1 MTPAMSQTSQS
12 DDEAARRSEHWT
24 DAFTLRRIAGCA
36 ITLLVTIF
44 LLPYVQPDDDTA
56 RTMAARLALR
66 DNLASVEEV
75 ASERGAADET
85 PKPLDVVVEGL
96 EVDGTGTT
104 PLAEALDSEL
114 QRSSILTPR
123 RDAPDQLRLVVGAV
137 EDRSISV
144 KALWTTPKQPPVTAF
159 ETTRPSGHWTAVLPP
174 VVAITLALFFQRII
188 LALASAVWLGA
199 GLQTGFA
206 PIEATRIFVTDY
218 VWPSISSPFHLYIT
232 GFTVALVGMV
242 HVIIRMGGIAGILE
256 SLAWMA
262 GSVRSTRMATAL
274 MGLALFFDD
283 YANTVVVGSTMR
295 PLTDEKKISREKLAY
310 IVDSTSAPIAG
321 LAVVS
326 TWIGY
331 EVGLFDELS
340 RQIQLGMSGYEIFFQ
355 ILPLRFYCIFAL
367 VFVGLIAWRGLDY
380 GPMFEAEYRA
390 ATTGRVRRRH
400 SRAGDSMGGADTE
413 PKPGIS
419 HRWYNAAI
427 PVAVVVFGAIFGLY
441 WSGWRGPNGATLPG
455 LGGLLALS
463 FSPAEL
469 VGTLGTAISQL
480 TDWTVWREALSR
492 ADNARVLF
500 ATSMAGSLVAVG
512 LALGQRLLSV
522 GESIKAWLQAIPM
535 MAFAIAILVLAWAI
549 QGVCSDLGTSAF
561 LTGTVQGLITP
572 LALPLLIFGLA
583 SVVAFA
589 TGTSWGTMGILLPAM
604 IPLAY
609 TMTQPL
615 ESGSLLLMMCFG
627 AVLDGAIFGDHC
639 SPISDT
645 TVMSSIASGVDHVDH
660 VRTQL
665 PYALTTMGI
674 SVLFGYLGVA
684 IGLPLWA
691 TFLFG
696 GLGLWIVLEL
706 LGHDPRAEAD
716 API

>member
-1 MTPAMSQTSQS
+1 MTETQTN
-12 DDEAARRSEHWT
+12 DDWS
-24 DAFTLRRIAGCA
+24 DAFTLRRVAGCA
-36 ITLLVTIF
+36 VTLVLAALI
-44 LLPYVQPDDDTA
+44 LPYVQPDDSTA
-56 RTMAARLALR
+56 QTMAARLALR
-66 DNLASVEEV
+66 DHLTAVEET
-75 ASERGAADET
+75 ARARDATADD
-85 PKPLDVVVEGL
+85 PMPLELV
-96 EVDGTGTT
+96 VDGLGPEPPMETLT
-104 PLAEALDSEL
+104 SEL
-114 QRSSILTPR
+114 QRSNLLTPR
-123 RDAPDQLRLVVGAV
+123 AGASDRLHLSVGPVDNRAISIQATWEHSDAESQTV
-137 EDRSISV
+137 
-144 KALWTTPKQPPVTAF
+144 F
-159 ETTRPSGHWTAVLPP
+159 EAQRPSGHWTAVLPP
-174 VVAITLALFFQRII
+174 LVAITLALFFQRII
-188 LALASAVWLGA
+188 LALGAAVWLGA
-199 GLQTGFA
+199 ALRTGFA
-206 PIEATRIFVTDY
+206 PLESTGLFVTEY
-218 VWPSISSPFHLYIT
+218 VWPSIASPFHLYIT

-262 GSVRSTRMATAL
+262 GSVRSTRVAAAL

-295 PLTDEKKISREKLAY
+295 PLTDEKNISREKLAY

-321 LAVVS
+321 LAVIS

-367 VFVGLIAWRGLDY
+367 VYVGLIAWRGLDY
-380 GPMFEAEYRA
+380 GPMFEAERRA
-390 ATTGRVRRRH
+390 ATTGQVRRRG
-400 SRAGDSMGGADTE
+400 SRAVESVGSSETD
-413 PKPGIS
+413 PKPGIPN
-419 HRWYNAAI
+419 RWYNAAI

-441 WSGWRGPNGATLPG
+441 WSGWRGPGGNALPG
-455 LGGLLALS
+455 FSQLLALRVG
-463 FSPAEL
+463 PGEL
-469 VGTLGTAISQL
+469 LASLGTAASQL

-492 ADNARVLF
+492 ADNAKVLF
-500 ATSMAGSLVAVG
+500 GTSMAGSLVAIG
-512 LALGQRLLSV
+512 LAVGQGLLNIK
-522 GESIKAWLQAIPM
+522 ESIEAWFQAIPM
-535 MAFAIAILVLAWAI
+535 MAFAIAILILAWAI

-561 LTGTVQGLITP
+561 LTGTVQGVIAP
-572 LALPLLIFGLA
+572 IALPLLIFGLA
-583 SVVAFA
+583 AVVAFA

-684 IGLPLWA
+684 LGLPLWA

-696 GLGLWIVLEL
+696 ILGLWTVLEL
-706 LGHDPRAEAD
+706 LGHDPRDEA
-716 API
+716 AVESS

>member
-1 MTPAMSQTSQS
+1 M
-12 DDEAARRSEHWT
+12 E
-24 DAFTLRRIAGCA
+24 TL
-36 ITLLVTIF
+36 
-44 LLPYVQPDDDTA
+44 
-56 RTMAARLALR
+56 
-66 DNLASVEEV
+66 S
-75 ASERGAADET
+75 
-85 PKPLDVVVEGL
+85 
-96 EVDGTGTT
+96 
-104 PLAEALDSEL
+104 SEL
-114 QRSSILTPR
+114 QRSGVLTARPEASDR
-123 RDAPDQLRLVVGAV
+123 LRLSVGTV
-137 EDRSISV
+137 EDRTI
-144 KALWTTPKQPPVTAF
+144 PVRATWEHAGADSEMVF
-159 ETTRPSGHWTAVLPP
+159 DTRRPSGHWTAVLPP
-174 VVAITLALFFQRII
+174 LVAITLALFFQRII
-188 LALASAVWLGA
+188 LALGASVWLGA
-199 GLQTGFA
+199 ALRTDFA
-206 PIEATRIFVTDY
+206 PIQATQIFVTDY

-262 GSVRSTRMATAL
+262 GSVRSTRVAAAL

-295 PLTDEKKISREKLAY
+295 PLTDEQKISREKLAY

-321 LAVVS
+321 LAVIS

-367 VFVGLIAWRGLDY
+367 VYVGLIAWRGLDY
-380 GPMFEAEYRA
+380 GPMFEAEHRA
-390 ATTGRVRRRH
+390 ATTGQVRRRG
-400 SRAGDSMGGADTE
+400 SRAVGSVSSSETD
-413 PKPGIS
+413 PKPGIPY
-419 HRWYNAAI
+419 RWYNAAV
-427 PVAVVVFGAIFGLY
+427 PVAVVVFGAILGLY
-441 WSGWRGPNGATLPG
+441 WSGWRGPEGAALPG
-455 LGGLLALS
+455 FAQLVTLDVDPGDFITS
-463 FSPAEL
+463 FGA
-469 VGTLGTAISQL
+469 AASQL

-492 ADNARVLF
+492 ADNAKVLF
-500 ATSMAGSLVAVG
+500 GTSMAGSLVAVG
-512 LALGQRLLSV
+512 LAVGQGLLNLR
-522 GESIKAWLQAIPM
+522 ESIEAWFQAIPM
-535 MAFAIAILVLAWAI
+535 MAFAIAILILAWAI
-549 QGVCSDLGTSAF
+549 QGVCGDLGTSAY
-561 LTGTVQGLITP
+561 LTGTVQGLIAP
-572 LALPLLIFGLA
+572 VALPLLIFGLA
-583 SVVAFA
+583 AVVAFA

-684 IGLPLWA
+684 LGLPLWA

-696 GLGLWIVLEL
+696 VLGLWTILEL
-706 LGHDPRAEAD
+706 LGHDPRAEAT
-716 API
+716 AGPS